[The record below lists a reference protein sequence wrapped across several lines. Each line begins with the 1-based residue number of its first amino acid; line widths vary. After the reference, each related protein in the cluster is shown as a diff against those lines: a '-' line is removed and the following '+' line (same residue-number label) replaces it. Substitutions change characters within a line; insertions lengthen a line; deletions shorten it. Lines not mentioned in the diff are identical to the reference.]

1 MKECVFV
8 PSDAVL
14 ANGYRLDDGR
24 LIDLDKLNWRYDAMF
39 DINTGEIDAN
49 SRNLVNLNMLIKGGR
64 VKEEHC
70 YQEEHCYIGEVH
82 QGLNEEEY
90 AELVERIQ
98 KDFRSKGYEVS
109 TRALNYVLT
118 GYRSGLK
125 SAYRDEENGV
135 HLFVACWENPLNV
148 VLTTLHE
155 KCKDWQ
161 TTYIC

>member
-1 MKECVFV
+1 MKESVFV
-8 PSDAVL
+8 PNDTVL

-24 LIDLDKLNWRYDAMF
+24 LIDLSKLNWGYDVMF
-39 DINTGEIDAN
+39 DINTGEIDAD
-49 SRNLVNLNMLIKGGR
+49 SKNLVNLNMLKKAGR
-64 VKEEHC
+64 LTEVHC

-98 KDFRSKGYEVS
+98 MDFRSKGYKVS
-109 TRALNYVLT
+109 TRALDYVLH
-118 GYRSGLK
+118 GYMSGFK

-135 HLFVACWENPLNV
+135 HLFVTCWENPLNV

-161 TTYIC
+161 TTYFA